1 MTGKWSIPGV
11 PHKGWNC
18 VSVEDREAP
27 DAICEMCK
35 VQEIRYVHH
44 MEHPDYPET
53 LAVGCVC
60 AEKMEGDYEAPR
72 RREHNLRNAAQRRIR
87 WLSRKW
93 KTSRKGNPYLN
104 VDGMN
109 ITVFCRA
116 DGSWGGKIGDRLTA
130 KSITSRRRYPTEDQ
144 AKLAAFDAM
153 IFLKNEKGWGN
164 ETGAL

>member
-11 PHKGWNC
+11 PHKGWSR

-27 DAICEMCK
+27 DAICEMCE

-44 MEHPDYPET
+44 MEHPDYSET

-60 AEKMEGDYEAPR
+60 AEKLEDDYEAPR
-72 RREHNLRNAAQRRIR
+72 RRERNLRNAAQRRTR
-87 WLSRKW
+87 WLDRKW
-93 KTSRKGNPYLN
+93 LTSRKGNPYIN
-104 VDGMN
+104 VSGMN

-116 DGSWGGKIGDRLTA
+116 DGSWGGKIENRQTSA
-130 KSITSRRRYPTEDQ
+130 SVTSRRRYETEDQ

-153 IFLKNEKGWGN
+153 IFLQNEKGWGR
-164 ETGAL
+164 